1 MTLNEIRC
9 RDFWVICGSSVVK
22 SAIFKCV
29 TCRKLRGRIGEQ
41 MKADLPK
48 NRFEEAPLFTDCAVD
63 IFGPFTAGRV
73 V

>member
-1 MTLNEIRC
+1 
-9 RDFWVICGSSVVK
+9 
-22 SAIFKCV
+22 
-29 TCRKLRGRIGEQ
+29 

-48 NRFEEAPLFTDCAVD
+48 NRFEEAPLFTDSAVD